1 MSNPSDTIVFRPMAA
16 ADIGT
21 VPIGH
26 QGEPEEVR
34 QRIAD
39 IGSSAILAFD
49 GPQHVGQL
57 QFRRYVPGTRSPQ
70 GLWHPLYWADFGDRA
85 VGLPEQTLAVFCY
98 HVGQLDDT
106 DDRDPRYQGR
116 GIGLRL
122 LDGLLDWATQAGFAA
137 LVAKAVPAPRPI
149 MAFMGGQPAKAYQE
163 RGFQQADS
171 WVDAELK
178 TLVVDKRLVPSDMSP
193 DEAARVS
200 CMVRRL
206 S

>member
-1 MSNPSDTIVFRPMAA
+1 MSNSSDTIVFRPMVAT
-16 ADIGT
+16 DIGAA
-21 VPIGH
+21 PIGH
-26 QGEPEEVR
+26 QGEPQEVR

-57 QFRRYVPGTRSPQ
+57 QFRRYVPGARSPQ
-70 GLWHPLYWADFGDRA
+70 GLWHPLYWADFGDRN
-85 VGLPEQTLAVFCY
+85 VDLPEQTLAVFCY

-122 LDGLLDWATQAGFAA
+122 LDVLLDWATRAGFAA
-137 LVAKAVPAPRPI
+137 LVAKAVPSPRPI
-149 MAFMGGQPAKAYQE
+149 MAFMGGQAVKAYQG

-178 TLVVDKRLVPSDMSP
+178 TLVVEKGLVPSGMSP

-206 S
+206 G

>member
-1 MSNPSDTIVFRPMAA
+1 MVA
-16 ADIGT
+16 ADVGT
-21 VPIGH
+21 VPITH
-26 QGEPEEVR
+26 QGELEEVR
-34 QRIAD
+34 QRIGD

-49 GPQHVGQL
+49 GSQHVGQL

-70 GLWHPLYWADFGDRA
+70 GLWHPLYWADFGDRG

-122 LDGLLDWATQAGFAA
+122 LDVLLDWATRAGFEA
-137 LVAKAVPAPRPI
+137 LVAKAVPAPRSI
-149 MAFMGGQPAKAYQE
+149 MAFMGGQTTQAYQG
-163 RGFQQADS
+163 RGFQPVAS

-178 TLVVDKRLVPSDMSP
+178 TLVIDRGLVPSGMSP

-200 CMVRRL
+200 CVVRRL
-206 S
+206 G

>member
-1 MSNPSDTIVFRPMAA
+1 MSNPSDTIAFRPMAA
-16 ADIGT
+16 ADIGR

-26 QGEPEEVR
+26 QGEPQEVR

-39 IGSSAILAFD
+39 IGSSAMLAFD
-49 GPQHVGQL
+49 GSQHVGQL

-70 GLWHPLYWADFGDRA
+70 GLWHPLYWADFGARD
-85 VGLPEQTLAVFCY
+85 VDLPAQTLAVFCY

-122 LDGLLDWATQAGFAA
+122 LDGLLDWATRAGFAA

-163 RGFQQADS
+163 RGFEQADS

-206 S
+206 G

>member
-1 MSNPSDTIVFRPMAA
+1 MAA
-16 ADIGT
+16 ADIGR
-21 VPIGH
+21 VPTGH
-26 QGEPEEVR
+26 QGEPQEVR
-34 QRIAD
+34 QRIRD

-70 GLWHPLYWADFGDRA
+70 GLWHPLYWADFGDRDLD
-85 VGLPEQTLAVFCY
+85 LPAQTLAVFCY

-149 MAFMGGQPAKAYQE
+149 MAFMGGQAAKAYQE

-178 TLVVDKRLVPSDMSP
+178 TLVVEKRLVPSDISP